1 MTKALFEN
9 WYLVV
14 AALIVC
20 GGGVMAAVKFCE
32 LSHKQKKEKVR
43 EWLVYAVTKAEAS
56 LGGGT
61 GQLKLREVY
70 DLFIQRFPKI
80 ANSVSF
86 AEFSRWVDE
95 ALIDMRKMLE
105 QNQAVSKL
113 VKGGA
118 NGTD

>member
-1 MTKALFEN
+1 MKWLLEN

-14 AALIVC
+14 VALIAC
-20 GGGVMAAVKFCE
+20 GGAVAGIARFCG
-32 LSHKQKKEKVR
+32 LSHAQQKEKVR

-61 GQLKLREVY
+61 GQLKLRQVY

-80 ANSVSF
+80 ANAVSF
-86 AEFSRWVDE
+86 VEFSRWVDE

>member
-1 MTKALFEN
+1 MKWFLEN
-9 WYLVV
+9 WYIV
-14 AALIVC
+14 AAGLFAC
-20 GGGVMAAVKFCE
+20 GGGIMVVVKFCE
-32 LSHKQKKEKVR
+32 LSHNQKKEKVR

-61 GQLKLREVY
+61 GQLKLRQVY

-80 ANSVSF
+80 ANAVSF
-86 AEFSRWVDE
+86 VEFSRWVDE

-113 VKGGA
+113 VKGDA

>member
-1 MTKALFEN
+1 MKWLLEN
-9 WYLVV
+9 WYLL
-14 AALIVC
+14 AAGLCAC
-20 GGGVMAAVKFCE
+20 GGGIMAVVKFCE
-32 LSHKQKKEKVR
+32 LSHAEKKERVK
-43 EWLVYAVTKAEAS
+43 EWLLWAVTRAEAE

-61 GQLKLREVY
+61 GKLKLRQVY

-113 VKGGA
+113 VKGEA

>member
-1 MTKALFEN
+1 MKWLFEN

-14 AALIVC
+14 AALIAC
-20 GGGVMAAVKFCE
+20 GGVAAGIARFCG
-32 LSHKQKKEKVR
+32 LSHAQQKEKVK
-43 EWLVYAVTKAEAS
+43 EWLLWAVTTAEAD
-56 LGGGT
+56 LGSGT
-61 GQLKLREVY
+61 GQLKLRQVY

-113 VKGGA
+113 VKGDA

>member
-1 MTKALFEN
+1 MKWVLEN
-9 WYLVV
+9 WYLL
-14 AALIVC
+14 AGGLFAC

-61 GQLKLREVY
+61 GQLKLRQVY

-80 ANSVSF
+80 ANAVSF

-95 ALIDMRKMLE
+95 ALIDMREMLE
-105 QNQAVSKL
+105 KNQAVSRL
-113 VKGGA
+113 VKGEE